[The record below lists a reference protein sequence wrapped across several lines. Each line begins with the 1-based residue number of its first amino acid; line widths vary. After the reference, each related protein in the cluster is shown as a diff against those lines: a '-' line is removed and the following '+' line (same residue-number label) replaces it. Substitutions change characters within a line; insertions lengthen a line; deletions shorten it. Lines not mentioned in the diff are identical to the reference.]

1 MSDISKAIKT
11 KQVEIKALQAD
22 IDVLRRAVSIVG
34 GKTPTTARPKR
45 RRKMSAAARKAT
57 SQRMKAFWAKK
68 KKQNKG
74 PVTRQAGR

>member
-11 KQVEIKALQAD
+11 KQLEIKTLQAD
-22 IDVLRRAVSIVG
+22 IDALRRAGSILG

-45 RRKMSAAARKAT
+45 RRKMSAATRKAT

-68 KKQNKG
+68 KKLKKG
-74 PVTRQAGR
+74 R